1 MVKEEVEQE
10 SGTEEVPTAQAG
22 RRRKVTATPKD
33 TSTAIG
39 KTANAKTPLVP
50 EPKAATTVF
59 REKKIAALE
68 NGERANG
75 MDGEGDDASLVPTT
89 STSRSAAA
97 VGGKR
102 ARKAEVTNEGKERA
116 VMKEE
121 VDRLSCRKE
130 SFTSFLSVMKE
141 EDDKEEDDKEEDDKE
156 EEDKEEDN
164 TRSTPAIKRQVL
176 SLRMYICVR
185 VCEKTCIPLFRF

>member
-10 SGTEEVPTAQAG
+10 SGTEEVPTAQAR

-102 ARKAEVTNEGKERA
+102 VRKAEVTNEGKEQA
-116 VMKEE
+116 
-121 VDRLSCRKE
+121 
-130 SFTSFLSVMKE
+130 VMKE
-141 EDDKEEDDKEEDDKE
+141 EDDK
-156 EEDKEEDN
+156 
-164 TRSTPAIKRQVL
+164 TTPG
-176 SLRMYICVR
+176 LRMLSNDRCSPYVCTSVCVCVKR
-185 VCEKTCIPLFRF
+185 HVFRSSGSEE